1 MARPAAS
8 LENPLLAT
16 DGLPAFS
23 RVRPE
28 HVEPAVDAV
37 LADNRA
43 RLAEI
48 TAAAT
53 AGAPAWEAVGEPLER
68 MEERLGRVWSV
79 VRHLH
84 AVRDSEPLRAA
95 YNACLPRLSDYHT
108 ELAQNE
114 DLYAAYR
121 ALAQAP
127 DFARLDAAR
136 RRAVELALRD
146 FRLAGVEL
154 PAAEKAR
161 YREIARERAELEA
174 RFEQNLLDATQA
186 WKRHV
191 TDPAALAGLPE
202 TALAMARQAAE
213 REGLDGWLLNL
224 ELPLYLAVMC
234 HARDRALRREAYEAY
249 VTRASDRGPFAGRWD
264 NGPIMERILALR
276 HEQARLLG
284 FANYAEYALATRMA
298 RSVDEV
304 RGFLEELAR
313 HAVPAARRELAELED
328 FARARDGLER
338 LEAWD
343 VAYYA
348 ERLREERFGL
358 SDEDLRPYFPVGR
371 VLEGLFALT
380 ERLFGVRVRPR
391 EGVDVWHPDVRFH
404 ELVDEDGAV
413 RGGFYLDLYARPH
426 KRGGAWMDEYR
437 NRTPEDWPVAYL
449 TCNLSPP
456 TAEAPALFTHEEVL
470 TLFHEYGHGLH
481 HMLTRVDCP
490 SVAGINGVEWDAVE
504 LPSQFLEGF
513 AWERP
518 VLDLIARHWRTG
530 EPLPDA
536 LYRRMRAARN
546 FHAAMQTVRQLEFA
560 LFDLRLHAEYDP
572 ARGARIAEILE
583 EVRREVA
590 VVPYPEWN
598 RFAHGFSHIFAGGYA
613 AGYYSYKWA
622 EVLSADAFEAFV
634 EAGVLDRGTGLRFRR
649 EVLEVGAS
657 RPAMDSFVAFR
668 GRRPEVRAL
677 LRQTGLLPAGGE
689 EAMP

>member
-1 MARPAAS
+1 M
-8 LENPLLAT
+8 ENPLLAT

-37 LADNRA
+37 LAENRA
-43 RLAEI
+43 RLAEVVR
-48 TAAAT
+48 AA

-121 ALAQAP
+121 ALAEAP
-127 DFARLDAAR
+127 AFARLDAAR

-161 YREIARERAELEA
+161 YREIARERTELEA

-213 REGLDGWLLNL
+213 REGLEGWLLNL

-264 NGPIMERILALR
+264 NGPLMERILALR

-284 FANYAEYALATRMA
+284 FASYADYALATRMA

-304 RGFLEELAR
+304 RAFLEELAR
-313 HAVPAARRELAELED
+313 HAVPAARRELAELEGY
-328 FARARDGLER
+328 ARARDGLER

-358 SDEDLRPYFPVGR
+358 SEEDLRPYFPVER

-391 EGVDVWHPDVRFH
+391 EGVDVWHPDVRFY
-404 ELVDEDGAV
+404 ELVD
-413 RGGFYLDLYARPH
+413 
-426 KRGGAWMDEYR
+426 
-437 NRTPEDWPVAYL
+437 
-449 TCNLSPP
+449 
-456 TAEAPALFTHEEVL
+456 
-470 TLFHEYGHGLH
+470 
-481 HMLTRVDCP
+481 
-490 SVAGINGVEWDAVE
+490 
-504 LPSQFLEGF
+504 
-513 AWERP
+513 
-518 VLDLIARHWRTG
+518 
-530 EPLPDA
+530 
-536 LYRRMRAARN
+536 
-546 FHAAMQTVRQLEFA
+546 
-560 LFDLRLHAEYDP
+560 
-572 ARGARIAEILE
+572 
-583 EVRREVA
+583 
-590 VVPYPEWN
+590 
-598 RFAHGFSHIFAGGYA
+598 
-613 AGYYSYKWA
+613 
-622 EVLSADAFEAFV
+622 
-634 EAGVLDRGTGLRFRR
+634 
-649 EVLEVGAS
+649 
-657 RPAMDSFVAFR
+657 
-668 GRRPEVRAL
+668 
-677 LRQTGLLPAGGE
+677 
-689 EAMP
+689 

>member
-37 LADNRA
+37 LAENRA
-43 RLAEI
+43 RLAEVVR
-48 TAAAT
+48 AA

-121 ALAQAP
+121 ALAEAP
-127 DFARLDAAR
+127 AFARLDAAR

-161 YREIARERAELEA
+161 YREIARERTELEA

-213 REGLDGWLLNL
+213 REGLEGWLLNL

-264 NGPIMERILALR
+264 NGPLMERILALR

-284 FANYAEYALATRMA
+284 FASYADYALATRMA

-304 RGFLEELAR
+304 RAFLEELAR
-313 HAVPAARRELAELED
+313 HAVPAARRELAELAD
-328 FARARDGLER
+328 YARARDGLER

-358 SDEDLRPYFPVGR
+358 SEEDLRPYFPVER

-391 EGVDVWHPDVRFH
+391 EGVDVWHPDVRFY

-426 KRGGAWMDEYR
+426 KRGGAWMDECR
-437 NRTPEDWPVAYL
+437 NRTREDWPVAYL

-530 EPLPDA
+530 EPLPEA

-622 EVLSADAFEAFV
+622 EVLSADAFEAFL